1 MKQRCRFPNSY
12 MNRTQIF
19 ILDSYR
25 LFIRNVLFREPLEL
39 AYRIQLWTKAL
50 FVWLGL
56 EVAHCCGFHG
66 FQTFGSCPGVSPT
79 GRQAEVRNVQICINP
94 TGQAT
99 QLIHSYLN

>member
-1 MKQRCRFPNSY
+1 MNVEIGAEAALFPEKDYIKGIS
-12 MNRTQIF
+12 
-19 ILDSYR
+19 L
-25 LFIRNVLFREPLEL
+25 LC
-39 AYRIQLWTKAL
+39 KAL
-50 FVWLGL
+50 SVWLGL

-94 TGQAT
+94 TDQAT